1 MSVMAPIQSQ
11 YTSHTLIRI
20 FSCTPEKFC
29 IKYERKLCFGR
40 KTMAYS
46 ALDLMDRANRIYEMD
61 EKKFV
66 DQLACLL
73 LWTAEAGLIALA
85 AFLYLMS

>member
-1 MSVMAPIQSQ
+1 
-11 YTSHTLIRI
+11 
-20 FSCTPEKFC
+20 
-29 IKYERKLCFGR
+29 
-40 KTMAYS
+40 MAYS

-73 LWTAEAGLIALA
+73 LWAAEAGLIALA

>member
-1 MSVMAPIQSQ
+1 
-11 YTSHTLIRI
+11 
-20 FSCTPEKFC
+20 
-29 IKYERKLCFGR
+29 
-40 KTMAYS
+40 MAYS

-85 AFLYLMS
+85 AILYLMS